1 MSAYKVSLRELR
13 FFLWELHKTDQ
24 HFLARAPFNDKNRA
38 YYDALLERAR
48 AFAYELGKAYQA
60 SDRQECR

>member
-24 HFLARAPFNDKNRA
+24 NFLTRAPFNDKNRT
-38 YYDALLERAR
+38 
-48 AFAYELGKAYQA
+48 
-60 SDRQECR
+60 